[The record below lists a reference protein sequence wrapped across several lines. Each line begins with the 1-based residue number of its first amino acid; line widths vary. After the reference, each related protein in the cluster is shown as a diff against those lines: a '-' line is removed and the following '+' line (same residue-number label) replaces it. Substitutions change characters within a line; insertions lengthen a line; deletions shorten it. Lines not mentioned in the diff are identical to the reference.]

1 MSPQPRTVDNEQIFE
16 AATRVIGRVGP
27 VRLTLALVGQEIG
40 LAPSTL
46 VQRFGSKRG
55 LLLAIA
61 GRSADD
67 RDAWVERLRARHRS
81 PLAALRA
88 FLLGFSRM
96 ASSPDEMANHLA
108 FFQMDL
114 TDPDLRKLTLAVLEA
129 NQRAVTA
136 LLQDALDADEL
147 HGLEPGQ
154 LAPVLLTVA
163 QGAPLSWAV
172 YRKGS
177 ARTWA
182 RRHIDTALRPYRRGP
197 LRPDAGGKR

>member
-1 MSPQPRTVDNEQIFE
+1 
-16 AATRVIGRVGP
+16 
-27 VRLTLALVGQEIG
+27 
-40 LAPSTL
+40 
-46 VQRFGSKRG
+46 
-55 LLLAIA
+55 
-61 GRSADD
+61 
-67 RDAWVERLRARHRS
+67 
-81 PLAALRA
+81 
-88 FLLGFSRM
+88 
-96 ASSPDEMANHLA
+96 MANHLA